1 MIKIKAKKI
10 KQISPLKIRKMFI
23 GLFWFLFV
31 VMIIVGI
38 RNISYNKNDVLLNNQ
53 TDKFVTSTNNNYDI
67 GIVTFSNK
75 FINAYFSFSENE
87 EERKSRSSELKKYM
101 LDEMVNST
109 SMNISEMSGV
119 KSTVNEVEIWG
130 VEQKEPFTSNNH
142 RVSFTVYQELTMA
155 DGNKKN
161 ISDSYYIVVH
171 KDDNSNYVVI
181 QNPTVTTSIQKGE
194 YEVEE
199 TLTQDTTIS
208 SEEKEKINEFL
219 NMFFKVYPKV
229 TEHELTYY
237 VKENIKPLDKN
248 LELVSLNNLMITNKD
263 DNNYSV
269 SVDVIYKNIDT
280 NFQSINHFEIE
291 LVNKDNKLIISSF

>member
-1 MIKIKAKKI
+1 MIKIKTKKI

-23 GLFWFLFV
+23 GLFWFLFI

-38 RNISYNKNDVLLNNQ
+38 RNISYNKNDSLINNQ
-53 TDKFVTSTNNNYDI
+53 TGNLITGSNSNYDI

-75 FINAYFSFSENE
+75 FIDAYFSFSENE

-101 LDEMVNST
+101 LDEIVTST

-142 RVSFTVYQELTMA
+142 KVNFTVYQELTMS
-155 DGNKKN
+155 DGSKKN
-161 ISDSYYIVVH
+161 VSDSYYIIVH

-194 YEVEE
+194 YEIEE
-199 TLTQDTTIS
+199 TLSQDTTIS

-219 NMFFKVYPKV
+219 NMFFKVYPKA

-248 LELVSLNNLMITNKD
+248 LELVSLNNLIIMNKE

-280 NFQSINHFEIE
+280 NFQSVNHFEIE
-291 LVNKDNKLIISSF
+291 LVNKDDKLIISSF